1 MEIKRKEIK
10 FLTNYENTIKLKKSL
25 VKLLYHDRNT
35 IRNDKYYNV
44 LSIYFDNQN
53 FQFYLDKIEG
63 IDNRIKPRLR
73 FYFNEK
79 NQPQKCF
86 LELKKKYNQMIFKE
100 KVQISLSDAE
110 LILAGKINFIYQKY
124 SKNKTFIEF
133 FLLHKKFFLKP
144 KIRVKYKREATY
156 CKYYNNLRITFD
168 KFLKASIISLNN
180 ISTKNYLPIIDSD
193 LQIIELKFDYAI
205 PDVILKEFKN
215 IELQQ
220 STFSKYAESI
230 NKCYNF
236 KKYMHSVT

>member
-10 FLTNYENTIKLKKSL
+10 FLTTYENTIKLKKSL

-100 KVQISLSDAE
+100 KVKISLSDAE

-144 KIRVKYKREATY
+144 KIRVKYK
-156 CKYYNNLRITFD
+156 L
-168 KFLKASIISLNN
+168 LL
-180 ISTKNYLPIIDSD
+180 
-193 LQIIELKFDYAI
+193 
-205 PDVILKEFKN
+205 
-215 IELQQ
+215 
-220 STFSKYAESI
+220 I
-230 NKCYNF
+230 NF
-236 KKYMHSVT
+236 